1 MAINKKIQLET
12 IKSLIVDI
20 RENIEGVDEYGYVG
34 NYGVTD
40 AELKELSDKIL
51 YHLEEA
57 NKHLDNL
64 STIIKDQFE
73 Y

>member
-12 IKSLIVDI
+12 IKSLMVDI

-51 YHLEEA
+51 YHLGEA

-64 STIIKDQFE
+64 STIIRDQFE